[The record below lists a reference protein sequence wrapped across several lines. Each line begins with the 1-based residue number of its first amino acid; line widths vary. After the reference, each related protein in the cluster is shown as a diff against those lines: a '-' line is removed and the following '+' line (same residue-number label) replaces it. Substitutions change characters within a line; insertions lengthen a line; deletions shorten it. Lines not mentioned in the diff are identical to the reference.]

1 MNERKQFH
9 AEIFLLSVRRF
20 LLADGVARL
29 VLSFPVRNV
38 FFQYVQKKAALAVYV
53 RTTVLHI
60 LECLLSCSLLL
71 VIEFVQYG
79 SFPVIFSLAAFI
91 FFLRLLFLFG
101 GMFPI
106 ANGIILVVGFI
117 QRLAQTSCNIQLG
130 FNFRGIPFHVLIAN
144 TFYHTV
150 TYGVRFIRLYALF
163 YFGSQAAEYQGVL
176 FFLPVKHQ
184 FKDSSLKRLH
194 VIVFLTEIGNEF
206 LPVKRENAIV
216 YIVPVYSV
224 EFPVSGNHR
233 LYLVCHRCLT
243 FVCSFHCQ
251 EASSVLLPPVLCSA
265 MPISGSL
272 VRPC

>member
-1 MNERKQFH
+1 MFHFLGEFLVAVTWKIRNRLLVFGFVVAVVNIQQFQYSGLPFVLVLLGEFLAHQEYQIAYTDFLSRFDSQLAVAGLQVHIGIEIQCGNFLELFSNTYLMNERKQFH

-60 LECLLSCSLLL
+60 LERLFPCSLLL

-79 SFPVIFSLAAFI
+79 SFLVIFSLAAFI

-130 FNFRGIPFHVLIAN
+130 FNFR
-144 TFYHTV
+144 
-150 TYGVRFIRLYALF
+150 
-163 YFGSQAAEYQGVL
+163 EYL
-176 FFLPVKHQ
+176 
-184 FKDSSLKRLH
+184 SM
-194 VIVFLTEIGNEF
+194 
-206 LPVKRENAIV
+206 
-216 YIVPVYSV
+216 
-224 EFPVSGNHR
+224 
-233 LYLVCHRCLT
+233 C
-243 FVCSFHCQ
+243 
-251 EASSVLLPPVLCSA
+251 
-265 MPISGSL
+265 
-272 VRPC
+272 